1 MPGRSIVN
9 QGALIKRE
17 TTAGTADIT
26 AMKRVLGLRVM
37 PGYTD
42 DGESFTASGS
52 KVPTAYTYNTNLGE
66 HEVESVQDFN
76 AMTYTLCGGFGAP
89 VTTTPAGATT
99 AKLHTYT
106 LNPSGADALA
116 SFTVMWGDTTQ
127 ALQLKH
133 FVFTS
138 LTLGI
143 ERTSLT
149 LDSAAMS
156 HEPITGIA
164 MPTTGITEVGTV
176 LAAGKSWDA
185 YLDSTYAALGTTKL
199 LAAYNGS
206 VSFPDKYSPDWVIN
220 SANAS
225 FDSLLESEGFEP
237 EVELTLGFDAA
248 SVSLVDAFTAGTVRF
263 LRLKTTGPLIEAAI
277 PYSLEVDLAIR
288 IISRGTMT
296 KSDAGSVQVP
306 FTAMVTRDPVTGNSA
321 VARLTNT
328 VVAL

>member
-26 AMKRVLGLRVM
+26 TMKRVLGLKVM
-37 PGYTD
+37 NGWTD

-52 KVPTAYTYNTNLGE
+52 KVPTSYVYNTNLGE
-66 HEVESVQDFN
+66 HEVESLQDYN

-89 VTTTPAGATT
+89 VTTTPTGGTLSR
-99 AKLHTYT
+99 LHTYT
-106 LNPSGADALA
+106 LNSAGADPLA
-116 SFTVMWGDTTQ
+116 SFTVMWGDAIH

-164 MPTTGITEVGTV
+164 LPTVGITEVGSV
-176 LAAGKSWDA
+176 PVAGKSWDA
-185 YLDSTYAALGTTKL
+185 YLDTTYAALGTTKL

-206 VSFPDKYSPDWVIN
+206 VDFPDKYSPDWVIN
-220 SANAS
+220 SANPS
-225 FDSLLESEGFEP
+225 FDSLQESEDFEP
-237 EVELTLGFDAA
+237 EVELTLGFDTT
-248 SVSLVDAFTAGTVRF
+248 SISLINGFTAGAVRF
-263 LRLKTTGPLIEAAI
+263 LRLKTTGPIIEGAI

-288 IISRGTMT
+288 IITRGTMT
-296 KSDAGSVQVP
+296 TSDAGSVQVP
-306 FTAMVTRDPVTGNSA
+306 FTAQVTRDPVSGNSA
-321 VARLTNT
+321 VARLVNT
-328 VVAL
+328 VTAL